1 MIDFKSFV
9 KNPLTAIL
17 FLSLVALSYLY
28 VDNKSVYEGIIDR
41 HEEQIQDLKGELKS
55 LRDDYN
61 ALNNKFI
68 DTIRNL
74 E

>member
-28 VDNKSVYEGIIDR
+28 VDNKSVYEGIIAR

-61 ALNNKFI
+61 DLNDKFI

>member
-61 ALNNKFI
+61 ALNDKFI